1 MRNGTSVVAV
11 EERSQVSEARR
22 VAVRLAQEAGF
33 DENARSD
40 IGIVASE
47 AAANVVRHAG
57 RGKLLLTMMDGARG
71 SGLEL
76 VCVDHGPG
84 MSDVQACM
92 HDGYSSAGTMG
103 GGLGA
108 MRRLAHDFAIYSAPG
123 VGTALVCRFWREP
136 GKPEAAGGVS
146 IAGVAVP
153 VQGESVCGDAWT
165 VVAGASGTRLLV
177 VDGLGHGPAAA
188 DAAATAVRIF
198 HEHASAQPERVLG
211 VLHAGM
217 RSTRGAA
224 VSVAFLDRQHR
235 ELRYAGVGNISGTIV
250 SGDGTRSLVSHNGT
264 VGHQMRKA
272 QEFVYP
278 WVEGAL
284 LVVHS
289 DGLASHWKL
298 DQYPGLFRQDPAI
311 IAAMLYRDHARP
323 RDDVSVVAC
332 RLTQEASV

>member
-1 MRNGTSVVAV
+1 MRNGTAAVAV
-11 EERSQVSEARR
+11 EDRSQVGEARR
-22 VAVRLAQEAGF
+22 VAVRLAHEAGLS
-33 DENARSD
+33 ESARSD

-47 AAANVVRHAG
+47 AASNVVRHAG
-57 RGKLLLTMMDGARG
+57 RGKLLLTVMDDVRGA
-71 SGLEL
+71 GLEL
-76 VCVDHGPG
+76 ICVDHGPG

-92 HDGYSSAGTMG
+92 NDGYSSTGTMG

-108 MRRLAHDFAIYSAPG
+108 MRRLAQDFSIYSAPG
-123 VGTALVCRFWREP
+123 IGTALVCRFWRDR
-136 GKPEAAGGVS
+136 GKSAPAAGVS
-146 IAGVAVP
+146 FAGVAVP

-165 VVAGASGTRLLV
+165 VVSGASGTRLLL
-177 VDGLGHGPAAA
+177 VDGLGHGAAA
-188 DAAATAVRIF
+188 AEVAGTAVRIF
-198 HEHASAQPERVLG
+198 HEHPSAQPEQVLG

-224 VSVAFLDRQHR
+224 VSVAFMDRERGQV
-235 ELRYAGVGNISGTIV
+235 RYAGVGNISATIV

-264 VGHQMRKA
+264 VGHQMRKV

-278 WVEGAL
+278 WLDGAL

-289 DGLASHWKL
+289 DGLATRWKL
-298 DQYPGLFRQDPAI
+298 DQYPGLFRQDPGI

-332 RLTQEASV
+332 RLSGEAAA